1 MQINRSIS
9 VLLVSLTL
17 MATAVQAQSLS
28 DSLKGWWTFTSNALD
43 SSGNGNDGVVYGAT
57 LTKDRFDHIN
67 RAYHFDGSSY
77 INFGSDASLKPV
89 DHSVVFWFKYSD
101 SSKIQVMLGNSNSL
115 NGEWGVNCW
124 YVAGY
129 GLRYNMGA
137 GANDHVSFVENPK
150 SFADGQWH
158 MYAITYSETTD
169 KMSMYIDGK
178 FYSNQNGTGTKGGV
192 GASENVQFYTNEPWI
207 AGASSQ
213 YFTSTPNSGPN
224 YFTGDLDDIRIY
236 SRAISASEVQEL
248 YGMTSSVETVNYSFP
263 LDIFPNPT
271 TGLVNINF
279 TENQDLNGSQL
290 SIFNSVGQKL
300 HVEQIISAK
309 AKIDLNAYGNEG
321 FYMLKLTDP
330 QGVSRLAKILVV
342 R

>member
-1 MQINRSIS
+1 M
-9 VLLVSLTL
+9 T
-17 MATAVQAQSLS
+17 TAVQAQSLS

-43 SSGNGNDGVVYGAT
+43 SSGNGNDGTVYGAT
-57 LTKDRFDHIN
+57 LTKDRFDHVN

-77 INFGSDASLKPV
+77 INFGTDASLKPI

-115 NGEWGVNCW
+115 SGEWGINCW

-169 KMSMYIDGK
+169 KMSMYVDGK

-192 GASENVQFYTNEPWI
+192 GASETVQYYTNEPWV

-236 SRAISASEVQEL
+236 SRAITASEVQEL
-248 YGMTSSVETVNYSFP
+248 YGMMSSVETVNALSHID
-263 LDIFPNPT
+263 LFPNPT
-271 TGLVNINF
+271 TGEININ
-279 TENQDLNGSQL
+279 LNDYETL
-290 SIFNSVGQKL
+290 SGFELDISNSVGQKL
-300 HVEQIISAK
+300 YVEQITAGNSIVNLK
-309 AKIDLNAYGNEG
+309 ALGNEG
-321 FYMLKLTDP
+321 LYILRLTDSK
-330 QGVSRLAKILVV
+330 GNSRLSKVLLV